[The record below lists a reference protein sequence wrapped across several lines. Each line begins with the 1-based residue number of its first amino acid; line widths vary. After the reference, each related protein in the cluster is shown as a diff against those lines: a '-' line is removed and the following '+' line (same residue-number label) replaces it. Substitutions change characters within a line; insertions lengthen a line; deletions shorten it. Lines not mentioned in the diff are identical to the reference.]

1 MASVFFVNRCYFLHS
16 RLFYSANKFKK
27 EPTAVEN
34 SGRKNKIAVVEN
46 LLKYPS
52 DDVNDLLTSFF
63 FLFLDGS
70 GVPEIISSTSSS
82 GNKDGWGSGVGSL
95 STSFS
100 SGGN

>member
-1 MASVFFVNRCYFLHS
+1 MY
-16 RLFYSANKFKK
+16 
-27 EPTAVEN
+27 
-34 SGRKNKIAVVEN
+34 RKVEN

-70 GVPEIISSTSSS
+70 GVPEIISSISSS